1 MLDVGLPS
9 QPVRIIGFKTLPKAG
24 DPVICVESEEIAE
37 ELVAR
42 REASGMST
50 DTSRPDAPSASQLD
64 IQIHGMRSRDS
75 GRVQRVYDRHADI
88 LGESDGGQVTSG
100 PDKLRIPVV
109 IKADA
114 DGSLAAVTEAL
125 ISLGKNSSK
134 NVIVDLLSKGIG
146 AVTANDIRMA
156 KEGNAVIFVFG
167 SNPQAFMD
175 QATSNLAETEDVV
188 VHSNNIIYSLLDEAK
203 EVLGTYL
210 PKIPVELVHG
220 HATVQAIFEI
230 DGEDGKE
237 SIAGLRVAEGNLYK
251 AKAPTSNQKKATM
264 TSCHYRVIRNG
275 VQVCP
280 PPGPDGDLHASPIQ
294 ASSLR
299 KFKELVDSVRRGD
312 ECGLGLEGYHD
323 FEKGDK
329 IECYSIELKSASL

>member
-1 MLDVGLPS
+1 MLDIGLPS
-9 QPVRIIGFKTLPKAG
+9 QPVRIIGFKTLPNAG

-37 ELVAR
+37 ELVER
-42 REASGMST
+42 REALGMST

-75 GRVQRVYDRHADI
+75 NRMQRLHDRHADI
-88 LGESDGGQVTSG
+88 LGENDGGQVASG
-100 PDKLRIPVV
+100 PDKIRIPVV
-109 IKADA
+109 IKR
-114 DGSLAAVTEAL
+114 
-125 ISLGKNSSK
+125 NSSK
-134 NVIVDLLSKGIG
+134 NVIVDTLSKGIG

-167 SNPQAFMD
+167 SNPQALMD
-175 QATSNLAETEDVV
+175 QATSNLAETEDVL

-210 PKIPVELVHG
+210 PKIPVEMVHG

-251 AKAPTSNQKKATM
+251 AKAPTSNEKKATL

-280 PPGPDGDLHASPIQ
+280 SPGPDGDLHASPIQ

-299 KFKELVDSVRRGD
+299 KFKELVDSVRRGE

-329 IECYSIELKSASL
+329 IECYSIEMKSASL